1 MLKLSQIVQNTEL
14 FSLIHTQFVIFS
26 ETVYQKMQHDNR
38 FTVTLL
44 NTIGEGLFYYNI
56 TSEEPSRIL
65 GDDRTMRYD
74 IGGYDVEIQIMPD
87 DLFCMVSVKFAE
99 DKKLSYGDDNLFR
112 MSQDNFR
119 NLVLTNNHI
128 LSDKVKK
135 LDKNTIIDIMYTYR
149 CNDIVFLVKN
159 EDAITK
165 LEKAGKHTFK
175 VLKAKGV
182 NEPIVMMIDEKNWA
196 LCVMHQSEYEEYSQE
211 PTTIEDDGTIL
222 VKEEC

>member
-1 MLKLSQIVQNTEL
+1 MLKLSKLVENDEL
-14 FSLIHTQFVIFS
+14 FNLVKSQYVSFS
-26 ETVYQKMQHDNR
+26 QAVYNKMQHDNR

-44 NTIGEGLFYYNI
+44 NTIGEGIFYYNL
-56 TSEEPSRIL
+56 TSEEPSIIL
-65 GDDRTMRYD
+65 GDDRTMHYD

-87 DLFCMVSVKFAE
+87 DLFCMASVKLEE

-128 LSDKVKK
+128 LSDKGKK

-149 CNDIVFLVKN
+149 CNDIGFLVKN

-182 NEPIVMMIDEKNWA
+182 NEPIVMMIDEKNWS
-196 LCVMHQSEYEEYSQE
+196 LCVMLQSEYEEYSQE